1 MTQTGLLIIIVLLFL
16 FISLVGIFSGFAL
29 GYVYGRKKELSEK
42 IVQLNPIPA
51 APNANFPYT
60 GAERIK
66 KAIDQFNQPDP
77 IHPSVDRVKNQ
88 EGSSVM
94 KYPKPEDVRKRKED
108 ETVSAY
114 LEDKTITA
122 RKSGSYAL

>member
-42 IVQLNPIPA
+42 IVQLNPIST
-51 APNANFPYT
+51 APKTNLPYT
-60 GAERIK
+60 GVEHIK
-66 KAIDQFNQPDP
+66 EAIDQFNQPDP
-77 IHPSVDRVKNQ
+77 IHPPVDRVKNQ

-114 LEDKTITA
+114 LEDKTITT